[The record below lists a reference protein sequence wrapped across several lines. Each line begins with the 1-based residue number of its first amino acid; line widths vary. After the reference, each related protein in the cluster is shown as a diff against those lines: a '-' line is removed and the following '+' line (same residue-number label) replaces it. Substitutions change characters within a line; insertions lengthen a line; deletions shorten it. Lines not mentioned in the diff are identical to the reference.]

1 MKFSLSSHLLLLG
14 AAVKYTTGQNENVL
28 RKVHTGRR
36 LQVLDEESCIA
47 VVVEVQYSKD
57 DLDSQESE
65 ASLACVMSNGF
76 SYKVPFADDEYI
88 RENFIEGEF
97 TSGQTELILGGN
109 VMFDVDTSEIMVPSA
124 GQTQLRAVNTN
135 RRKLVTTTGVKSLL
149 VVRVIASNKSTTAN
163 ENQLSDSIFGTNG
176 DQVNL
181 KSQFS
186 ACSNGMLTFNPAVGE
201 GILNGVTQV
210 TVRSSTNQGDAR
222 MNNEITANL
231 NSAFGVSSP
240 AQIADHI
247 MYCLPKGTMKGIAY
261 AYFNS
266 YLSVFDDDWCTYPS
280 VGLHELGHN
289 LNLRHSGEV
298 GDPYGDQ
305 SGMMGYSYAEDENPR
320 MCFNAAKSWKLGW
333 YSDRTRTLDKWNANV
348 YSGELAGIT
357 ANPGWATGPPMLLK
371 LDVSS
376 GDDFYLSYNNKESFN
391 SGTKA
396 GANEIR
402 IVQDSNSGSTLQAS
416 LKVDQS
422 WTSSK
427 VFGGD
432 SVIVS
437 RYSGPDPSSAYVYVC
452 IGACDQIDPPVS
464 PPVPAPSPKSPAPS
478 NCVDSQLKFLVNKRL
493 RSCNWVKQ
501 NNTANRCSKNG
512 GFAATHC
519 PVACGQTV
527 PRGCIDATKRFA
539 LQENGAL
546 KSCAWVAKTSTQ
558 KRCRI
563 SGVADTCPVTCK
575 DF

>member
-97 TSGQTELILGGN
+97 TSGQAELILGGN
-109 VMFDVDTSEIMVPSA
+109 VMFDVDTSEIMVLSA
-124 GQTQLRAVNTN
+124 GQTQLRVTN
-135 RRKLVTTTGVKSLL
+135 SFNLSPSLD
-149 VVRVIASNKSTTAN
+149 KSTTAN

-247 MYCLPKGTMKGIAY
+247 MYCLPKGTMKGL
-261 AYFNS
+261 F
-266 YLSVFDDDWCTYPS
+266 W
-280 VGLHELGHN
+280 
-289 LNLRHSGEV
+289 
-298 GDPYGDQ
+298 
-305 SGMMGYSYAEDENPR
+305 
-320 MCFNAAKSWKLGW
+320 
-333 YSDRTRTLDKWNANV
+333 
-348 YSGELAGIT
+348 
-357 ANPGWATGPPMLLK
+357 
-371 LDVSS
+371 
-376 GDDFYLSYNNKESFN
+376 
-391 SGTKA
+391 
-396 GANEIR
+396 
-402 IVQDSNSGSTLQAS
+402 
-416 LKVDQS
+416 
-422 WTSSK
+422 
-427 VFGGD
+427 
-432 SVIVS
+432 
-437 RYSGPDPSSAYVYVC
+437 
-452 IGACDQIDPPVS
+452 
-464 PPVPAPSPKSPAPS
+464 
-478 NCVDSQLKFLVNKRL
+478 
-493 RSCNWVKQ
+493 
-501 NNTANRCSKNG
+501 
-512 GFAATHC
+512 
-519 PVACGQTV
+519 
-527 PRGCIDATKRFA
+527 
-539 LQENGAL
+539 
-546 KSCAWVAKTSTQ
+546 
-558 KRCRI
+558 
-563 SGVADTCPVTCK
+563 
-575 DF
+575 